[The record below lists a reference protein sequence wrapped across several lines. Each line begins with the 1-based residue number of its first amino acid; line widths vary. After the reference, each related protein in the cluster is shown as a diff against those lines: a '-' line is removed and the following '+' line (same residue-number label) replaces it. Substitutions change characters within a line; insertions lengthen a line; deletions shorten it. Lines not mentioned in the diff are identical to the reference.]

1 MFARTARWIF
11 LIAVCAGL
19 FLGRVSRHGHSAN
32 EALAEA
38 RDGVDANYESHQDL
52 TSFRQSDGSAA
63 PIKTA
68 SDWQQRRKQILAG
81 GRAGR
86 PLPSRLPLG
95 NTPATKF
102 PPAGRNPGA
111 GCLTPKSRPRSIFRF
126 SKSTRTTDIFPAS
139 WPTTPPIRTH
149 PPTRGYYSL
158 NPP

>member
-68 SDWQQRRKQILAG
+68 SDWQQRRKQILARMQEALG
-81 GRAGR
+81 
-86 PLPSRLPLG
+86 RLPHPDK
-95 NTPATKF
+95 PA
-102 PPAGRNPGA
+102 PLDVQILEEYQDDGY
-111 GCLTPKSRPRSIFRF
+111 
-126 SKSTRTTDIFPAS
+126 
-139 WPTTPPIRTH
+139 IR
-149 PPTRGYYSL
+149 RK
-158 NPP
+158 